1 MIGHD
6 NVLSEDFYE
15 DDAPE
20 SPTNRPFGAIGG
32 GNDNI
37 VVCDDCI

>member
-20 SPTNRPFGAIGG
+20 SPTNRLRALGG
-32 GNDNI
+32 VNDNI